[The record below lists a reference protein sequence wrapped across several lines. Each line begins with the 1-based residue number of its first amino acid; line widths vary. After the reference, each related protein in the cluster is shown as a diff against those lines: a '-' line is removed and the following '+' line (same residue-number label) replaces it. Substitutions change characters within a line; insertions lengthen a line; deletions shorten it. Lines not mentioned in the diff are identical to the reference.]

1 MKVYS
6 PIATELLITHP
17 QVSFV
22 DGYADVDEET
32 AAIII
37 KAFPDLDLSIEK
49 DVPSAPSNEDE
60 TSEEADTEGEG
71 EPKKKGRKAPSEKSD
86 SDEAEAPES
95 GW

>member
-17 QVSFV
+17 QVFFV

-32 AAIII
+32 AAMII

-71 EPKKKGRKAPSEKSD
+71 EPKKKGRKAASEKSD